1 MSEKTLEIVV
11 IDSQGGGM
19 GRLLVQSIKKMNLDV
34 PYELIAVGT
43 NSIATSAML
52 KAGADHGTT
61 GENSVVVCAKRADVI
76 IAPMA
81 ILLVDSLYGEIT
93 EKMVAA
99 VGRSNA
105 KKIFIPFTHNQDV
118 IVGVKDYTMTTLI
131 DLALQEIERG
141 KDFLLES
148 RNDQNR
154 WK

>member
-34 PYELIAVGT
+34 PFELIAVGT

-61 GENSVVVCAKRADVI
+61 GENSVVVCASRADVI

-131 DLALQEIERG
+131 ELALQEIERG

-148 RNDQNR
+148 KNDQNR